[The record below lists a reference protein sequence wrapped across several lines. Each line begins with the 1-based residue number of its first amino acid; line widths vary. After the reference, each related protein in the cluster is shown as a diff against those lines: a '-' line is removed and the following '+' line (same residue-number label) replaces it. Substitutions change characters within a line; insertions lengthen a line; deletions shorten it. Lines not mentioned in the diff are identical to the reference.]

1 MKGDGRNAAEAAR
14 GEETGQ
20 RLPRWEE
27 LPDIELYMDQV
38 LILVERYLGSMSGP
52 DGRNLTASMVNN
64 YVKQGVMPPPVRKK
78 YGKIHLAYL
87 LMICCLKAAIP
98 IAAIRTLL
106 EKQLADMPLEKVYA
120 GFRGLFEKTA
130 RDVSARGEE
139 TAEGELDPI
148 FGAAL
153 RSGAEQA
160 LAMSLYRRKFGEA
173 EEKNGTKADGR

>member
-1 MKGDGRNAAEAAR
+1 MKADGRNETEAAR
-14 GEETGQ
+14 GEEPGR
-20 RLPRWEE
+20 RLPHWEE

-38 LILVERYLGSMSGP
+38 LVLVERYLGSMSGP

-78 YGKIHLAYL
+78 YGKDHLAYL
-87 LMICCLKAAIP
+87 LMICSLKAAIP

-106 EKQLADMPLEKVYA
+106 ERQLTDMPLEKVYA
-120 GFRGLFEKTA
+120 AFRGLFGKTA
-130 RDVSARGEE
+130 RDVSARAEE
-139 TAEGELDPI
+139 TAEEELDPI

-160 LAMSLYRRKFGEA
+160 LALSLYRRRFGET
-173 EEKNGTKADGR
+173 EEKKG